1 MELPLDPMM
10 LLSFINM
17 KLRDFYPTLD
27 ILCDDMNIDRTE
39 LEKKLNESTSPNQ
52 FNTQSVEKTPRIGSL
67 NDQKKKESNKKV
79 EKKVEKRKMQK
90 EKKYLSDFIPVD
102 QKLFVIS
109 LGGSLID

>member
-39 LEKKLNESTSPNQ
+39 LEKKLNEAGFEYN
-52 FNTQSVEKTPRIGSL
+52 EDL
-67 NDQKKKESNKKV
+67 NK
-79 EKKVEKRKMQK
+79 
-90 EKKYLSDFIPVD
+90 FW
-102 QKLFVIS
+102 
-109 LGGSLID
+109 